1 LNVNKLPTIISR
13 LSLSNFYKKIKN
25 NKVKD
30 IKERNNMGIVN
41 KLNIFHKTSIIG
53 FKGIPIDNGIVVL
66 RNTNYNINNPNNH
79 KLLNL
84 HKEINKYKIPKEEK
98 LNQNNI
104 NIINKI
110 NSYNNNK
117 DNKEMKKFH
126 INNNINNVN
135 QINNKIILFDSF
147 LNELNVIFSNFIS
160 NNNSQ
165 QQLKNYENYNNN
177 DSDDDK
183 EPDPRINFEQINE
196 VLYISDFGLI

>member
-1 LNVNKLPTIISR
+1 
-13 LSLSNFYKKIKN
+13 
-25 NKVKD
+25 
-30 IKERNNMGIVN
+30 MGIVN
-41 KLNIFHKTSIIG
+41 KLNIFDKTSIIG
-53 FKGIPIDNGIVVL
+53 FKGIPFDNRIVVL

-147 LNELNVIFSNFIS
+147 LNELNVLFSNFIS

>member
-1 LNVNKLPTIISR
+1 
-13 LSLSNFYKKIKN
+13 
-25 NKVKD
+25 
-30 IKERNNMGIVN
+30 MGIVN

-110 NSYNNNK
+110 NSYNNNNG
-117 DNKEMKKFH
+117 NKKRK
-126 INNNINNVN
+126 
-135 QINNKIILFDSF
+135 
-147 LNELNVIFSNFIS
+147 NFI
-160 NNNSQ
+160 
-165 QQLKNYENYNNN
+165 
-177 DSDDDK
+177 
-183 EPDPRINFEQINE
+183 
-196 VLYISDFGLI
+196 

>member
-1 LNVNKLPTIISR
+1 
-13 LSLSNFYKKIKN
+13 
-25 NKVKD
+25 
-30 IKERNNMGIVN
+30 MGIVN

-53 FKGIPIDNGIVVL
+53 FKGIPFDNWIVVL

-84 HKEINKYKIPKEEK
+84 HQEINKYKIPKEEK

-147 LNELNVIFSNFIS
+147 LNELNVLFSNFIS